1 MVNRAIVIFPNF
13 SNLQVIDEIREK
25 YDPLYNFIS
34 PHLTLIFPFQSE
46 LTKNELV
53 EHLENQ
59 LRGISPFELIARG
72 VTGASDG
79 YIFLDVKMGNDNMIE
94 LHDKLYEGILKS
106 YHNKFIPYIPH
117 ITIARI
123 KDENIHRKIVKEL
136 SDFDVEFRTV
146 IDKIS
151 IEVLD
156 DSEKSILECEFKL

>member
-1 MVNRAIVIFPNF
+1 MVNRAIVIFPDF
-13 SNLQVIDEIREK
+13 SNLHLIDEIREK
-25 YDPLYNFIS
+25 YDPLYKFIS
-34 PHLTLIFPFQSE
+34 PHLTLIFPFQSD
-46 LTKNELV
+46 LTKKELV

-59 LRGISPFELIARG
+59 LRNISTFELRARG

-123 KDENIHRKIVKEL
+123 KDENKHREIVKEL

-151 IEVLD
+151 IEVID
-156 DSEKSILECEFKL
+156 NSEKSILECEFKL